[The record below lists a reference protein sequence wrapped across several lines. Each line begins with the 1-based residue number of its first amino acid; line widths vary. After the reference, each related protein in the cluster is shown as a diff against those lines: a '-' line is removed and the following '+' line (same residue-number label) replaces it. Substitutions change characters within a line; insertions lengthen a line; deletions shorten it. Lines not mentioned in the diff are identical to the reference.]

1 MSGHNKWSTIKRKK
15 EANDAKR
22 SKMFTK
28 IIKDITIAVR
38 EGGPDP
44 NSNPRLRLAI
54 ANARGVN
61 MPKDNIQRAINKA
74 NEKDSANYVEIVYE
88 GYATHGVAIIVEC
101 ATDNQQRTVAN
112 IRSYFNKHGGSLS
125 TSGSLNFI
133 FDQKGVFRIN
143 KEKIS
148 NFDEFM
154 LEAIDAGAEDVVE
167 DDDMVIIFT
176 PRENFGTMQKT
187 LEKLNIEADS
197 SKLER
202 IPNTFVKLDKDQA
215 LKILKLIDLLEDD
228 DDVQEVYHNME
239 LPDEILDEIEG
250 YNQS

>member
-44 NSNPRLRLAI
+44 DSNPRLRLAI

-101 ATDNQQRTVAN
+101 ATDNQQRTISN

-143 KEKIS
+143 REKIS

-154 LEAIDAGAEDVVE
+154 LEAIDAGADDVLE
-167 DDDMVIIFT
+167 DDDMVIIYT

-202 IPNTFVKLDKDQA
+202 IPNTFVKLEKDQT
-215 LKILKLIDLLEDD
+215 LKILKLIDLLEED
-228 DDVQEVYHNME
+228 DDVQNVYHNME
-239 LPDEILDEIEG
+239 LPDELLDEIEE
-250 YNQS
+250 

>member
-167 DDDMVIIFT
+167 EDDMVIIFT

-202 IPNTFVKLDKDQA
+202 IPNTFVKLEKEQA

-239 LPDEILDEIEG
+239 LPDEVLDEIEE
-250 YNQS
+250 

>member
-44 NSNPRLRLAI
+44 DSNPRLRLAI

-74 NEKDSANYVEIVYE
+74 TEKDSANYVEIVYE
-88 GYATHGVAIIVEC
+88 GYASHGVAIIVEC
-101 ATDNQQRTVAN
+101 ATDNQQRTISN

-143 KEKIS
+143 REKIS

-167 DDDMVIIFT
+167 DDDMVIIYT

-187 LEKLNIEADS
+187 LEKLNIEPDS

-202 IPNTFVKLDKDQA
+202 IPNTFVKLEKDQT
-215 LKILKLIDLLEDD
+215 LKILKLIDLLEED
-228 DDVQEVYHNME
+228 DDVQNVYHNME
-239 LPDEILDEIEG
+239 LPDEVLDEIEE
-250 YNQS
+250 

>member
-44 NSNPRLRLAI
+44 DSNPRLRLAI

-74 NEKDSANYVEIVYE
+74 NEKDSANYIEIVYE
-88 GYATHGVAIIVEC
+88 GYAPHGVAIIVEC
-101 ATDNQQRTVAN
+101 ATDNQQRTISN

-143 KEKIS
+143 REHIP
-148 NFDEFM
+148 NFDDFM
-154 LEAIDAGAEDVVE
+154 LEIIDAGAEDVVE
-167 DDDMVIIFT
+167 EDDMVIIYT

-202 IPNTFVKLDKDQA
+202 IPNTFVKVEKDQA
-215 LKILKLIDLLEDD
+215 IKILKLIDLLEDD

-239 LPDEILDEIEG
+239 LPEELLEEIDE
-250 YNQS
+250 

>member
-167 DDDMVIIFT
+167 EDDMVIIFT

-187 LEKLNIEADS
+187 LEKLNIEPDS

-228 DDVQEVYHNME
+228 DDVQNVYHNME
-239 LPDEILDEIEG
+239 LPDEVLDEIEG
-250 YNQS
+250 

>member
-44 NSNPRLRLAI
+44 DSNPRLRLAI

-74 NEKDSANYVEIVYE
+74 TEKDSANYVEIVYE
-88 GYATHGVAIIVEC
+88 GYASHGVAIIVEC
-101 ATDNQQRTVAN
+101 ATDNQQRTIFN

-143 KEKIS
+143 REKIS

-167 DDDMVIIFT
+167 DDDMVIIYT

-187 LEKLNIEADS
+187 LEKLNIEPDS

-228 DDVQEVYHNME
+228 DDVQNVYHNME
-239 LPDEILDEIEG
+239 LPDEVLDEIEE
-250 YNQS
+250 

>member
-74 NEKDSANYVEIVYE
+74 TEKDSANYVEIVYE
-88 GYATHGVAIIVEC
+88 GYASHGVAIIVEC
-101 ATDNQQRTVAN
+101 ATDNQQRTISN

-143 KEKIS
+143 REKIS

-167 DDDMVIIFT
+167 DDDMVIIYT

-187 LEKLNIEADS
+187 LEKLNIEPDS

-228 DDVQEVYHNME
+228 DDVQNVYHNME

-250 YNQS
+250 

>member
-143 KEKIS
+143 REKIS

-154 LEAIDAGAEDVVE
+154 LEAIDAGADDVVE
-167 DDDMVIIFT
+167 EDDMVIIFT

-202 IPNTFVKLDKDQA
+202 IPNTFVKLEKEQA

-250 YNQS
+250 

>member
-44 NSNPRLRLAI
+44 DSNPRLRLAI

-101 ATDNQQRTVAN
+101 ATDNQQRTISN

-143 KEKIS
+143 REKIS

-167 DDDMVIIFT
+167 DDDMVIIYT

-202 IPNTFVKLDKDQA
+202 IPNTFVKLEKEQA

-250 YNQS
+250 

>member
-101 ATDNQQRTVAN
+101 ATDNQQRT
-112 IRSYFNKHGGSLS
+112 
-125 TSGSLNFI
+125 
-133 FDQKGVFRIN
+133 
-143 KEKIS
+143 
-148 NFDEFM
+148 
-154 LEAIDAGAEDVVE
+154 
-167 DDDMVIIFT
+167 
-176 PRENFGTMQKT
+176 
-187 LEKLNIEADS
+187 
-197 SKLER
+197 
-202 IPNTFVKLDKDQA
+202 
-215 LKILKLIDLLEDD
+215 
-228 DDVQEVYHNME
+228 
-239 LPDEILDEIEG
+239 
-250 YNQS
+250 

>member
-44 NSNPRLRLAI
+44 DSNPRLRLAI

-74 NEKDSANYVEIVYE
+74 TEKDSANYVEIVYE
-88 GYATHGVAIIVEC
+88 GYASHGVAIIVEC
-101 ATDNQQRTVAN
+101 ATDNQQRTISN
-112 IRSYFNKHGGSLS
+112 IRSYFNKHGGSIS

-143 KEKIS
+143 REKIS
-148 NFDEFM
+148 NFDVFM

-167 DDDMVIIFT
+167 DDDMVIIYT
-176 PRENFGTMQKT
+176 PREYFGTMQKT
-187 LEKLNIEADS
+187 LEKLNIEPDS
-197 SKLER
+197 SKLEC

-228 DDVQEVYHNME
+228 DDVQNVYHNME
-239 LPDEILDEIEG
+239 LPDEVLDEIEE
-250 YNQS
+250 

>member
-44 NSNPRLRLAI
+44 DSNPRLRLAI

-167 DDDMVIIFT
+167 EDDMVIIFT

-202 IPNTFVKLDKDQA
+202 IPNTFVKLEKEQA

-250 YNQS
+250 

>member
-44 NSNPRLRLAI
+44 DSNPRLRLAI

-74 NEKDSANYVEIVYE
+74 TEKDSANYIEIVYE
-88 GYATHGVAIIVEC
+88 GYAPHGVAIIVEC
-101 ATDNQQRTVAN
+101 ATDNQQRTISN

-143 KEKIS
+143 REHIP
-148 NFDEFM
+148 NFDDFM
-154 LEAIDAGAEDVVE
+154 LEIIDAGAEDVVE
-167 DDDMVIIFT
+167 EDDMVIIYT

-202 IPNTFVKLDKDQA
+202 IPNTFVKVEKDQA
-215 LKILKLIDLLEDD
+215 IKILKLIDLLEDD

-239 LPDEILDEIEG
+239 LPEELLEEIDE
-250 YNQS
+250 

>member
-44 NSNPRLRLAI
+44 DSNPRLRLAI

-74 NEKDSANYVEIVYE
+74 TEKDSANYVEIVYE
-88 GYATHGVAIIVEC
+88 GYASHGVAIIVEC
-101 ATDNQQRTVAN
+101 ATDNQQRTISN

-143 KEKIS
+143 REKIS

-167 DDDMVIIFT
+167 DDDMVIIYT

-187 LEKLNIEADS
+187 LEKLNIEPDS

-228 DDVQEVYHNME
+228 DDVQNVYHNM
-239 LPDEILDEIEG
+239 
-250 YNQS
+250 

>member
-44 NSNPRLRLAI
+44 DSNPRLRLAI

-101 ATDNQQRTVAN
+101 ATDNQQRTISN

-143 KEKIS
+143 REKIS

-167 DDDMVIIFT
+167 DDDMVIIYT

-202 IPNTFVKLDKDQA
+202 IPNTFVKLEKEQA
-215 LKILKLIDLLEDD
+215 LKILKLIDLLEED
-228 DDVQEVYHNME
+228 DDVQDVYHNME
-239 LPDEILDEIEG
+239 LPDELLDEIEE
-250 YNQS
+250 

>member
-148 NFDEFM
+148 NFEEFM
-154 LEAIDAGAEDVVE
+154 LEVIDAGAEDVIEE
-167 DDDMVIIFT
+167 DDMITIYT
-176 PRENFGTMQKT
+176 PRENFGIMQKT
-187 LEKLNIEADS
+187 LEKLNIEPDS

-202 IPNTFVKLDKDQA
+202 IPNTFVKLEKEQA

-228 DDVQEVYHNME
+228 DDVQDVYHNLE
-239 LPDEILDEIEG
+239 LSDEILAELEE
-250 YNQS
+250 

>member
-44 NSNPRLRLAI
+44 DSNPRLRLAI

-74 NEKDSANYVEIVYE
+74 TEKDFCNYVEIVYE
-88 GYATHGVAIIVEC
+88 GYAPHGVAIIVEC
-101 ATDNQQRTVAN
+101 ATDNQQRTISN

-133 FDQKGVFRIN
+133 FNQKGVFRISR
-143 KEKIS
+143 EKIS
-148 NFDEFM
+148 NLDEFM
-154 LEAIDAGAEDVVE
+154 LEVIDAGAEDVVD
-167 DDDMVIIFT
+167 DDDMVIIYT
-176 PRENFGTMQKT
+176 PRENFGNMQKT

-202 IPNTFVKLDKDQA
+202 IPNTFVKVDKDQA

-239 LPDEILDEIEG
+239 LPEEVLDEVL
-250 YNQS
+250 

>member
-167 DDDMVIIFT
+167 DDDMVIIYT

-187 LEKLNIEADS
+187 LEKLNIEPDS

-202 IPNTFVKLDKDQA
+202 IPNTFVKLEKEQA

-250 YNQS
+250 

>member
-143 KEKIS
+143 REKIS

-154 LEAIDAGAEDVVE
+154 LEAIDAGAEDLVE

-187 LEKLNIEADS
+187 LEKLNIEPDS

-202 IPNTFVKLDKDQA
+202 IPNTFVKLEKEQA

-250 YNQS
+250 

>member
-44 NSNPRLRLAI
+44 DSNPRLRLAI

-74 NEKDSANYVEIVYE
+74 TEKDSANYVEIVYE
-88 GYATHGVAIIVEC
+88 GYAPHGVAIIVEC

-133 FDQKGVFRIN
+133 FNQKGVFRISR
-143 KEKIS
+143 EKIS
-148 NFDEFM
+148 NLDEFM
-154 LEAIDAGAEDVVE
+154 LEVIDAGAEDVVD
-167 DDDMVIIFT
+167 DDDMVIIYT
-176 PRENFGTMQKT
+176 PRENFGNMQKT

-202 IPNTFVKLDKDQA
+202 IPNTFVKVDKDQA

-239 LPDEILDEIEG
+239 LPEEVLDEVL
-250 YNQS
+250 

>member
-44 NSNPRLRLAI
+44 DSNPRLRLAI

-197 SKLER
+197 SNLER
-202 IPNTFVKLDKDQA
+202 IPNTFVKLEKEQA

-239 LPDEILDEIEG
+239 LPDEVLDEIEE
-250 YNQS
+250 

>member
-44 NSNPRLRLAI
+44 DSNPRLRLAI

-74 NEKDSANYVEIVYE
+74 TEKDSANYVEIVYE
-88 GYATHGVAIIVEC
+88 GYAPHGVAIIVEC
-101 ATDNQQRTVAN
+101 ATDNQQRTISN

-133 FDQKGVFRIN
+133 FNQKGVFRISR
-143 KEKIS
+143 EK
-148 NFDEFM
+148 F
-154 LEAIDAGAEDVVE
+154 L
-167 DDDMVIIFT
+167 
-176 PRENFGTMQKT
+176 
-187 LEKLNIEADS
+187 
-197 SKLER
+197 
-202 IPNTFVKLDKDQA
+202 
-215 LKILKLIDLLEDD
+215 ILMNLC
-228 DDVQEVYHNME
+228 
-239 LPDEILDEIEG
+239 
-250 YNQS
+250 

>member
-202 IPNTFVKLDKDQA
+202 IPNTFVKLEKEQA

-228 DDVQEVYHNME
+228 DDVQNVYHNME
-239 LPDEILDEIEG
+239 LPDEVLDEIEE
-250 YNQS
+250 

>member
-44 NSNPRLRLAI
+44 DSNPRLRLAI

-74 NEKDSANYVEIVYE
+74 TEKDSANYVEIVYE
-88 GYATHGVAIIVEC
+88 GYAPHGVAIIVEC
-101 ATDNQQRTVAN
+101 ATDNQQRTISN

-133 FDQKGVFRIN
+133 FNQKGVFRISR
-143 KEKIS
+143 EKIS
-148 NFDEFM
+148 NLDEFM
-154 LEAIDAGAEDVVE
+154 LEVIDAGAEDVVD
-167 DDDMVIIFT
+167 DDDMVIIYT
-176 PRENFGTMQKT
+176 PRENFGNMQKT

-202 IPNTFVKLDKDQA
+202 IPNTFVKVDKDQS

-239 LPDEILDEIEG
+239 LPEEVLDEVL
-250 YNQS
+250 

>member
-187 LEKLNIEADS
+187 LEKLNIEPDS

-228 DDVQEVYHNME
+228 DDVQNVYHNME
-239 LPDEILDEIEG
+239 LPDEVLDEIEE
-250 YNQS
+250 

>member
-74 NEKDSANYVEIVYE
+74 TEKDSANYVEIVYE
-88 GYATHGVAIIVEC
+88 GYASHGVAIIVEC
-101 ATDNQQRTVAN
+101 ATDNQQRTISN

-143 KEKIS
+143 REKIS

-167 DDDMVIIFT
+167 DDDMVIIYT

-187 LEKLNIEADS
+187 LEKLNIEPDS

-228 DDVQEVYHNME
+228 DDVQDVYHNME
-239 LPDEILDEIEG
+239 LPDEVLDEIEE
-250 YNQS
+250 

>member
-44 NSNPRLRLAI
+44 DSNPRLRLAI

-74 NEKDSANYVEIVYE
+74 TEKDSANYVEIVYE
-88 GYATHGVAIIVEC
+88 GYASHGVAIIVEC
-101 ATDNQQRTVAN
+101 ATDNQQRTISN

-143 KEKIS
+143 REKIS

-167 DDDMVIIFT
+167 DDDMVIIYT

-187 LEKLNIEADS
+187 LEKLNIEPDS

-202 IPNTFVKLDKDQA
+202 IPNTFVKLEKEQA

-250 YNQS
+250 

>member
-44 NSNPRLRLAI
+44 DSNPRLRLAI

-101 ATDNQQRTVAN
+101 ATDNQQRTISN

-143 KEKIS
+143 REKIS

-154 LEAIDAGAEDVVE
+154 LEAIDAGADDVLE

-202 IPNTFVKLDKDQA
+202 IPNTFVKLEKDQT
-215 LKILKLIDLLEDD
+215 LKILKLIDLLEED
-228 DDVQEVYHNME
+228 DDVQNVYHNME
-239 LPDEILDEIEG
+239 LPDEVLDEIEE
-250 YNQS
+250 

>member
-44 NSNPRLRLAI
+44 DSNPRLRLAI

-74 NEKDSANYVEIVYE
+74 TEKDSANYVEIVYE
-88 GYATHGVAIIVEC
+88 GYASHGVAIIVEC
-101 ATDNQQRTVAN
+101 ATDNQQRTISN

-143 KEKIS
+143 REKIS

-167 DDDMVIIFT
+167 DDDMVIIYT

-202 IPNTFVKLDKDQA
+202 IPNTFVKVEKDQA
-215 LKILKLIDLLEDD
+215 IKILKLIDLLEDD

-239 LPDEILDEIEG
+239 LPEELLEEIDE
-250 YNQS
+250 

>member
-202 IPNTFVKLDKDQA
+202 IPNN
-215 LKILKLIDLLEDD
+215 
-228 DDVQEVYHNME
+228 HN
-239 LPDEILDEIEG
+239 
-250 YNQS
+250 

>member
-44 NSNPRLRLAI
+44 DSNPRLRLAI

-74 NEKDSANYVEIVYE
+74 TEKDSANYVEIVYE
-88 GYATHGVAIIVEC
+88 GYASHGVAIIVEC
-101 ATDNQQRTVAN
+101 ATDNQQRTISN

-143 KEKIS
+143 REKIS

-167 DDDMVIIFT
+167 DDDMVIIYT
-176 PRENFGTMQKT
+176 PRENFGIMQKT
-187 LEKLNIEADS
+187 LEKLNIEPDS

-228 DDVQEVYHNME
+228 DDVQNVYHNME
-239 LPDEILDEIEG
+239 LPDEVLDEIEE
-250 YNQS
+250 

>member
-44 NSNPRLRLAI
+44 DSNPRLRLAI

-101 ATDNQQRTVAN
+101 ATDNQQRTISN

-143 KEKIS
+143 REKIS

-154 LEAIDAGAEDVVE
+154 LEAIDAGADDVLE

-202 IPNTFVKLDKDQA
+202 IPNTFVKLEKDQT

-228 DDVQEVYHNME
+228 DDVQNVYHNME
-239 LPDEILDEIEG
+239 LPDEVLDEIEE
-250 YNQS
+250 

>member
-1 MSGHNKWSTIKRKK
+1 
-15 EANDAKR
+15 
-22 SKMFTK
+22 
-28 IIKDITIAVR
+28 
-38 EGGPDP
+38 
-44 NSNPRLRLAI
+44 
-54 ANARGVN
+54 

-74 NEKDSANYVEIVYE
+74 TEKDSANYVEIVYE
-88 GYATHGVAIIVEC
+88 GYASHGVAIIVEC
-101 ATDNQQRTVAN
+101 ATDNQQRTISN

-143 KEKIS
+143 REKIS

-167 DDDMVIIFT
+167 DDDMVIIYT

-187 LEKLNIEADS
+187 LEKLNIEPDS

-228 DDVQEVYHNME
+228 DDVQNVYHNME
-239 LPDEILDEIEG
+239 LPDEVLDEIEE
-250 YNQS
+250 

>member
-44 NSNPRLRLAI
+44 DSNPRLRLAI

-74 NEKDSANYVEIVYE
+74 TEKDSANYVEIVYE
-88 GYATHGVAIIVEC
+88 GYAPHGVAIIVEC
-101 ATDNQQRTVAN
+101 ATDNQQRTISN

-143 KEKIS
+143 REKIS

-167 DDDMVIIFT
+167 DDDMVIIYT

-187 LEKLNIEADS
+187 LEKLNIEPDS

-228 DDVQEVYHNME
+228 DDVQNVYHNME
-239 LPDEILDEIEG
+239 LPDEVLDEIEE
-250 YNQS
+250 

>member
-44 NSNPRLRLAI
+44 DSNPRLRLAI

-74 NEKDSANYVEIVYE
+74 TEKDSANYVEIVYE
-88 GYATHGVAIIVEC
+88 GYASHGVAIIVEC
-101 ATDNQQRTVAN
+101 ATDNQQRTISN

-143 KEKIS
+143 REKIS

-154 LEAIDAGAEDVVE
+154 LEVIDAGAEDVVD
-167 DDDMVIIFT
+167 DDDMVIIYT

-187 LEKLNIEADS
+187 LEKLNIEPDS

-228 DDVQEVYHNME
+228 DDVQNVYHNME
-239 LPDEILDEIEG
+239 LPDEVLDEIEE
-250 YNQS
+250 

>member
-167 DDDMVIIFT
+167 EDDMVIIFT

-202 IPNTFVKLDKDQA
+202 IPNTFVKLEKEQA

-250 YNQS
+250 

>member
-202 IPNTFVKLDKDQA
+202 IPNTFVKLEKEQA

-239 LPDEILDEIEG
+239 LPDE
-250 YNQS
+250 

>member
-44 NSNPRLRLAI
+44 DSNPRLRLAI

-74 NEKDSANYVEIVYE
+74 TEKDSANYVEIVYE
-88 GYATHGVAIIVEC
+88 GYASHGVAIIVEC
-101 ATDNQQRTVAN
+101 ATDNQQRTISN

-143 KEKIS
+143 REKIS

-167 DDDMVIIFT
+167 DDDMVIIYT

-187 LEKLNIEADS
+187 LEKLNIEPDS

-228 DDVQEVYHNME
+228 DDV
-239 LPDEILDEIEG
+239 
-250 YNQS
+250 

>member
-44 NSNPRLRLAI
+44 DSNPRLRLAI

-74 NEKDSANYVEIVYE
+74 TEKDSANYVEIVYE
-88 GYATHGVAIIVEC
+88 GYAPHGVAIIVEC
-101 ATDNQQRTVAN
+101 ATDNQQRTISN

-133 FDQKGVFRIN
+133 FNQKGVFRISR
-143 KEKIS
+143 EKIS
-148 NFDEFM
+148 NLDEFM
-154 LEAIDAGAEDVVE
+154 LEVIDAGAEDVVD
-167 DDDMVIIFT
+167 DDDMVIIYT
-176 PRENFGTMQKT
+176 PRENFGNMQKT

-202 IPNTFVKLDKDQA
+202 IPNTFVKVDKDQA

-239 LPDEILDEIEG
+239 LPEEVLDEVL
-250 YNQS
+250 